1 MLITKRI
8 GKLTLIANSFIAQS
22 KLNYNFSNLKGKYAG
37 LRAVNYATI
46 NQFYAEL
53 RKIESNLPYTDWV
66 KFKKLI
72 LSKQENAKVWQT
84 SHVK

>member
-22 KLNYNFSNLKGKYAG
+22 KLNYSFSNLKDKYAE
-37 LRAVNYATI
+37 LRALNYATI

-53 RKIESNLPYTDWV
+53 RKFESNLLYTDWV

-72 LSKQENAKVWQT
+72 
-84 SHVK
+84 H